1 MRGTG
6 FYIFAMFPVSCG
18 RFPLKIS
25 RQIMEQNSSSD
36 LYLDEL
42 SVRRIIRLDNS
53 SPVCHLLNILLN
65 FNYNKA

>member
-6 FYIFAMFPVSCG
+6 FYIFAMFPVSRG

-42 SVRRIIRLDNS
+42 SVLRIIRSGRITRL
-53 SPVCHLLNILLN
+53 
-65 FNYNKA
+65 